1 MWPCKLFCILVQ
13 KLNCLHT
20 KHMGQV
26 VSFDAVFM
34 YMCEIARD
42 RVFVGEWCQLSM
54 HFLHLLALAASVAS
68 KHACPNK
75 QASQWCC
82 SYSLYFLI
90 SNSDPRLW
98 HCFWQ
103 VNFNFIVILWASSPS
118 IQYSS
123 ASVIHRGTLWS
134 IVCIRAWKIKGT
146 HFVLQL
152 YSLDFAILW
161 A

>member
-1 MWPCKLFCILVQ
+1 MFLWQFLPWFKLHIYIGQLHIIIWKWSKSVWIRVWPCKLFCILVQ

-20 KHMGQV
+20 KHMGQA

-75 QASQWCC
+75 QASQWYC

-90 SNSDPRLW
+90 SITFSINS
-98 HCFWQ
+98 
-103 VNFNFIVILWASSPS
+103 
-118 IQYSS
+118 
-123 ASVIHRGTLWS
+123 
-134 IVCIRAWKIKGT
+134 
-146 HFVLQL
+146 
-152 YSLDFAILW
+152 
-161 A
+161 